1 VSTSPALRAASGGLV
16 RNPVQTI
23 VVFVVVAAASA
34 AATLGLTL
42 YSSAN
47 EGFLNAFA
55 AYHGPDLAVTVDTA
69 RVTRAQL
76 ARTSSLSGVTQAAG
90 PYPETTV
97 ILQGA
102 ALPQT
107 RGGGS
112 SGGPALPYS
121 VVGRSSRGGPLDDL
135 TLNRGR
141 WPDGPGEIAIGVY
154 IPLRVQVGGTVTAT
168 SLAGRPR
175 LAVTGYGGSEAR
187 DEDAW
192 VTPAEI
198 SALEKAGAPVQEQ
211 MLYRFRSAATAVQ
224 INADLAEI
232 RAALPRGAVVS
243 SVSWL
248 LSADQTGTE
257 QDLNTPSAVAF
268 ALLGLALAALIVGS
282 VVSALVVAGY
292 RRIGVL
298 KSIGFTPL
306 QVAVAYAAQ
315 IAVPTVAGCATGVI
329 LGNYWVLPM
338 LGHGAGVFHLT
349 STIPAWIDV
358 AAPLGICA
366 IAGIAA
372 LIPALRAG
380 RLSAVAAIARGQAP
394 RQGHGFAVHRLLS
407 ALPIPRPVSAGLSA
421 PFSRPGRSA
430 LTLAAIC
437 SGLTAVILAVG
448 LGSSLDRASSS
459 SSRGQGAVQVIPAA
473 GPGATLSRSQGQAV
487 ARALQAA
494 PGTGPYT
501 GVITLSGGIF
511 NFTTASVGVA
521 GLQIPLN
528 ITAYTSRSAWL
539 GWDMISGRWY
549 GNAGE
554 IDVNTAFLTDTGLTV
569 GDHVTLSVDGR
580 LVRTRIVGQVYDPD
594 LADVL
599 TAAQTLGQPA
609 AFPVSQYDIGMR
621 AGVSPQAYTAG
632 LGRALGP
639 GLSVF
644 QPQPGGGVT
653 EFVDTSLIRTLTLMV
668 AVLAALGILNSLLMT
683 TRERVYDLG
692 VFKAMGMTPRQTI
705 TMVVCSVIPPALGA
719 AIIALPIA
727 IVIHAATVSAIGSA
741 AGTGIP
747 ADIVNIYSA
756 AELALLALAGLAV
769 AGAGAL
775 LPASWAAAA
784 RTTTNLRAE

>member
-1 VSTSPALRAASGGLV
+1 VSTGPALRAASGGLV
-16 RNPVQTI
+16 RHPVQTI

-42 YSSAN
+42 YASAN

-55 AYHGPDLAVTVDTA
+55 IYHGPDLAVTVDPA

-76 ARTSSLSGVTQAAG
+76 AHTSSLSGATEAAG
-90 PYPETTV
+90 PYPETA
-97 ILQGA
+97 IALQ
-102 ALPQT
+102 
-107 RGGGS
+107 
-112 SGGPALPYS
+112 GPALPKTRGGKLSGGLALSYS

-141 WPDGPGEIAIGVY
+141 WPDGPGQIAIGVY
-154 IPLRVQVGGTVTAT
+154 IPLRVQVGGAVTAT
-168 SLAGRPR
+168 SLAGHPR
-175 LAVTGYGGSEAR
+175 LTVTGYGGSEAR

-198 SALEKAGAPVQEQ
+198 TALEKAGAPVQEQ

-224 INADLAEI
+224 INKDLAEI

-248 LSADQTGTE
+248 LSADQTRAE

-315 IAVPTVAGCATGVI
+315 VAVPTVAGCATGVI

-727 IVIHAATVSAIGSA
+727 LVIHAATVSAIGGA

>member
-1 VSTSPALRAASGGLV
+1 
-16 RNPVQTI
+16 VQTI

-42 YSSAN
+42 YASAN

-55 AYHGPDLAVTVDTA
+55 IYHGPDLAVTVDPA

-76 ARTSSLSGVTQAAG
+76 AHTSSLSGATEAAG
-90 PYPETTV
+90 PYPETA
-97 ILQGA
+97 IALQ
-102 ALPQT
+102 
-107 RGGGS
+107 
-112 SGGPALPYS
+112 GPALPKTRGGKLSGGLALSYS

-141 WPDGPGEIAIGVY
+141 WPDGPGQIAIGVY
-154 IPLRVQVGGTVTAT
+154 IPLRVQVGGAVTAT
-168 SLAGRPR
+168 SLAGHPR
-175 LAVTGYGGSEAR
+175 LTVTGYGGSEAR

-198 SALEKAGAPVQEQ
+198 TALEKAGAPVQEQ

-224 INADLAEI
+224 INKDLAEI

-248 LSADQTGTE
+248 LSADQTRAE

-315 IAVPTVAGCATGVI
+315 VAVPTVAGCATGVI

>member
-1 VSTSPALRAASGGLV
+1 VSTGPALRAASGGLV
-16 RNPVQTI
+16 RHPVQTI

-42 YSSAN
+42 YTSAN

-55 AYHGPDLAVTVDTA
+55 VYHGPDLAVTVDPA

-90 PYPETTV
+90 PYPETAIT
-97 ILQGA
+97 LQDA
-102 ALPQT
+102 APPKT
-107 RGGGS
+107 RGGGP
-112 SGGPALPYS
+112 SGGLALPYS
-121 VVGRSSRGGPLDDL
+121 VVGRASQGGPLDDL

-141 WPDGPGEIAIGVY
+141 WPDGPGQIAIGVY
-154 IPLRVQVGGTVTAT
+154 IPLRAQVGDAVTAT
-168 SLAGRPR
+168 SLAGHPR

-198 SALEKAGAPVQEQ
+198 TALERAGAPVQEQ

-224 INADLAEI
+224 INTDLAEI
-232 RAALPRGAVVS
+232 RAALPRGAVMS

-248 LSADQTGTE
+248 LSADQTGAE

-315 IAVPTVAGCATGVI
+315 VAVPTAAGCATGVI

-338 LGHGAGVFHLT
+338 LGHGAGVFHLA

-358 AAPLGICA
+358 AAPLGICG
-366 IAGIAA
+366 IVGIAA

-407 ALPIPRPVSAGLSA
+407 ALPIPRPVTAGLSA

-459 SSRGQGAVQVIPAA
+459 SSRGQGAVQVMPAA
-473 GPGATLSRSQGQAV
+473 GPGAPISRSQRQAV

-494 PGTGPYT
+494 PGTGPHT
-501 GVITLSGGIF
+501 GVISLSGGIF
-511 NFTTASVGVA
+511 NFTTASVSVA

-539 GWDMISGRWY
+539 DWDMISGRWF
-549 GNAGE
+549 GKTGE
-554 IDVNTAFLTDTGLTV
+554 IDVNTAFLTDTGLAV

-594 LADVL
+594 LPDVL
-599 TAAQTLGQPA
+599 TAAQTLGHPA
-609 AFPVSQYDIGMR
+609 AFPVSQYDIGLGS
-621 AGVSPQAYTAG
+621 GVSLQAYTAG
-632 LGRALGP
+632 LARALGP
-639 GLSVF
+639 GLSVS

-668 AVLAALGILNSLLMT
+668 AVLAALGILNSLLMS

-692 VFKAMGMTPRQTI
+692 VFKALGMTPRQTI

-719 AIIALPIA
+719 AVIALPVA

-747 ADIVNIYSA
+747 ADVVNIYSA
-756 AELALLALAGLAV
+756 AELALLALAGLAA

-775 LPASWAAAA
+775 LPASWAAAT
-784 RTTTNLRAE
+784 RTTTALRAE